1 MITKHL
7 SPRSSNPESTPY
19 LKQPTKNSSESDPNC
34 SLSITKAL
42 DIVTEPNDSKAIV
55 PNESNAIEGQKNK
68 PLNYHHLQFNR
79 PLHLLR
85 GLAIIAIVGA
95 HAWSFMI
102 FWTGS
107 LDSVGLEVLFSV
119 TEMLFHGSTLY
130 FAIISGLLFS
140 LILAKRSWKQFYL
153 SKLINVL
160 LPYIAVSLCYFSF
173 YGGWQAEGD
182 IKQFLLSVWTG
193 KASIHLWYIPVLMAL
208 YALTPLLWSI
218 ARRPELSLV
227 SIVIILLPLIISRSP
242 FPDFI
247 KLQTFIYFIGAY
259 TLGMF
264 AGNYYQQVLDW
275 IGNHIKMLLTLLV
288 ILSISITSSYF
299 YDFTDIG
306 WFSLR
311 QSLIYAQKVIITA
324 TVLYGLHWLVDQE
337 GIAKHPLLVSSKL
350 ESTKRAVT
358 ALGDMAFS
366 IYFLHVFFMGWVIY
380 AVQDWFLIDRSAPEI
395 LVYGLLSL
403 ISSIAASVMFT
414 KMMQLVLNKH
424 SRKLIGA

>member
-1 MITKHL
+1 MSSKHL
-7 SPRSSNPESTPY
+7 STRSSKLE
-19 LKQPTKNSSESDPNC
+19 LKQDLKQQTNNSSKPDPHC
-34 SLSITKAL
+34 APSINDELNSVA
-42 DIVTEPNDSKAIV
+42 DSNIV
-55 PNESNAIEGQKNK
+55 NAIEAVKNIQS
-68 PLNYHHLQFNR
+68 NYNLQFNQ
-79 PLHLLR
+79 PLHLFR

-140 LILAKRSWKQFYL
+140 LILTKRSWKQFYL
-153 SKLINVL
+153 SKLLNVL
-160 LPYIAVSLCYFSF
+160 LPYIAVSLFYFSV
-173 YGGWQAEGD
+173 YGGWQTNGA
-182 IKQFLLSVWTG
+182 IKQFLLSVWMG
-193 KASIHLWYIPVLMAL
+193 KASIHMWYIPVLMVL
-208 YALTPLLWSI
+208 YLLTPLLWHI
-218 ARRPELSLV
+218 VKKPRLSLV
-227 SIVIILLPLIISRSP
+227 TIAIILLPLIISRSP

-264 AGNYYQQVLDW
+264 AGAYYEKILHW
-275 IGNHIKMLLTLLV
+275 ISQNIKTLLTVLV
-288 ILSISITSSYF
+288 ILSVLIICSYF
-299 YDFTDIG
+299 YDFIDVG

-311 QSLIYAQKVIITA
+311 QSLIYVQKLIIAA

-337 GIAKHPLLVSSKL
+337 DTDINPLLVS
-350 ESTKRAVT
+350 TNRVVT
-358 ALGDMAFS
+358 VLGHMAFS

-380 AVQDWFLIDRSAPEI
+380 AVQDWFLIDRSATEI
-395 LVYGLLSL
+395 LLYGLLSL
-403 ISSIAASVMFT
+403 ISSIVASVMFT
-414 KMMQLVLNKH
+414 KLAQLLLYKH